1 MKIHF
6 FLKKFKSHQDRL
18 VISTTAL
25 SWDDWCYFFWGGWG
39 KKSLIST
46 MTRSALNL
54 GTSILQCFEGLPP
67 MAPPT
72 NRTDSKRRNPR
83 KKSEKYTKHTS
94 FCDSMWFFNGEG
106 RVTNKHKILTY
117 VQMFPRS
124 LGGIL
129 KKHRPVKKLV
139 LSLSRSELSKP
150 ILVNGDFFR
159 ATQFIWNKEIRI

>member
-25 SWDDWCYFFWGGWG
+25 SWDDWCYFFWGGVG
-39 KKSLIST
+39 EEVPHLHHDPVSLEPWHVHSSVL
-46 MTRSALNL
+46 R
-54 GTSILQCFEGLPP
+54 GPP
-67 MAPPT
+67 PNGSP
-72 NRTDSKRRNPR
+72 NQSDSKRRNPR

-129 KKHRPVKKLV
+129 KKHQPVKKLV

-159 ATQFIWNKEIRI
+159 ATQFIWNKELRI